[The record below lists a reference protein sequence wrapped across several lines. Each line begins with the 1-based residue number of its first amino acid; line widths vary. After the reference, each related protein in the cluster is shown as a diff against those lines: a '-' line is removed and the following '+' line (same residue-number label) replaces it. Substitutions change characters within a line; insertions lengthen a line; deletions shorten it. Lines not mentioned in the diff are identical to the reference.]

1 MALDKEMIGL
11 IKQSKALP
19 DTSEVNEEKPVPEAD
34 GIDKTNCFEL
44 DGKLVEVHP
53 TKLKYFRN
61 NTVSFYHVID
71 TVPLPTIYQMNES
84 NAGIDGDKAI
94 LTFLCAVFDDV
105 KFAERIYRKLDAG
118 QLLEIVRLFKKVNG
132 IDVREENQKNARA
145 TRGKE

>member
-1 MALDKEMIGL
+1 MAIDKEIVGL
-11 IKQSKALP
+11 IKQTKTLP
-19 DTSEVNEEKPVPEAD
+19 DVSEVKEEKELPEANNT
-34 GIDKTNCFEL
+34 DKNNCFEV

-71 TVPLPTIYQMNES
+71 TVPLPTIYQMNEQ

-105 KFAERIYRKLDAG
+105 KFAERLYKKLDAG
-118 QLLEIVRLFKKVNG
+118 QLLEIVKLFKKVNG
-132 IDVREENQKNARA
+132 IDTREENQKNALA
-145 TRGKE
+145 TREKG